1 MKVNLDKTILAMSIA
16 LDLAEINSIE
26 DTYVIENISKINYS
40 EHEFF
45 HHSKRTAYIAI
56 KIATELNLDKK
67 AMQCV
72 YISSLLHDIGVTSS
86 VSLTKNHTSEKF
98 IKQHCVD
105 GANILNPFP
114 IFNDISDIIL
124 YHHENYNGTGAM
136 GLKKD
141 EIPII
146 SQVIRIADLIELSY
160 KEKVPSFKQRDYITE
175 WIKSKENIIFSTQIV
190 NAFLNLSKKDS
201 FWFDIENVAFIDYIL
216 LYNAPQLD
224 IYLNLQEF
232 EKIAEIF
239 SRIIDSKSKF
249 TATHSKG
256 IADLAYKISKHIG
269 YSDEKCIK
277 MKIAGLLHDIGKL
290 AIPSKILDKNGPLTM
305 DEFSI
310 IKSHVY
316 YTAIILNKIEDIPEI
331 SGWAS
336 NHHEKLD
343 GTGYP
348 NRLNAHELSEE
359 SRIIAI
365 CDIYQALTE
374 DRPYREGLN
383 IDKTISIMDEMS
395 QNNYICK
402 NALKYL
408 KDIVLE

>member
-1 MKVNLDKTILAMSIA
+1 MRISLDKTILAMAIA

-26 DTYVIENISKINYS
+26 DTYVIENVSKINYS

-56 KIATELNLDKK
+56 KIATELNLDTES
-67 AMQCV
+67 MQCL

-114 IFNDISDIIL
+114 VFNDISDIIL

-146 SQVIRIADLIELSY
+146 SQIIRIADLIELSY
-160 KEKVPSFKQRDYITE
+160 KEKVPSFKQRDYIID
-175 WIKSKENIIFSTQIV
+175 WIKSKENIIFSSEMV
-190 NAFLNLSKKDS
+190 NAFLTLSQKDS
-201 FWFDIENVAFIDYIL
+201 FWFDVENVAFIDYIL
-216 LYNAPQLD
+216 LYNSPHLD
-224 IYLNLQEF
+224 IYLNLQDF

-249 TATHSKG
+249 TAEHSKG
-256 IADLAYKISKHIG
+256 IAYLAYKISKHIG
-269 YSDEKCIK
+269 YSKEKCTK

-290 AIPSKILDKNGPLTM
+290 AIPSKILDKNGPLTKN
-305 DEFSI
+305 EFSI
-310 IKSHVY
+310 IKTHVY

-331 SGWAS
+331 SEWAS
-336 NHHEKLD
+336 NHHEKINGD
-343 GTGYP
+343 GYP
-348 NRLNAHELSEE
+348 NRLNGDNLSEE
-359 SRIIAI
+359 SRIIAV

-374 DRPYREGLN
+374 DRPYRKGLN
-383 IDKTISIMDEMS
+383 IHKAISIMDEMS
-395 QNNYICK
+395 EKNYICK
-402 NALKYL
+402 NALNHL
-408 KDIVLE
+408 KDIVLK